1 MVTFYVGRSMEK
13 IKADVQEKGD
23 LGLVAEVGY
32 FSFGQCHLNNGT
44 ASKLIIGT
52 WGLTDKHGQL
62 VAGAMFLMLDC
73 LNAVF

>member
-52 WGLTDKHGQL
+52 
-62 VAGAMFLMLDC
+62 
-73 LNAVF
+73 